1 MSPSQTVLSGDEEEK
16 EKVDKAEVVEEP
28 PEMGTEDPMS
38 TSQTVNLKVHPNSN
52 ISMHIPHAPYG
63 TFRVSMEKNAGGR
76 SSRSSPRPAIY
87 NFDTTHT

>member
-16 EKVDKAEVVEEP
+16 EEVDKAEVVEEP
-28 PEMGTEDPMS
+28 PEMGTEDPVS

-63 TFRVSMEKNAGGR
+63 TLTIEEVWRRMQEDGSLFEERKVSY
-76 SSRSSPRPAIY
+76 IL
-87 NFDTTHT
+87 